1 MLCAADV
8 ILGEI
13 REEAELKR
21 EACNAVIFKTDDET
35 SITQYSQPAS
45 TIWRMNF
52 CTS

>member
-21 EACNAVIFKTDDET
+21 EACNAVANAIACFA
-35 SITQYSQPAS
+35 YSNS
-45 TIWRMNF
+45 
-52 CTS
+52 

>member
-21 EACNAVIFKTDDET
+21 EACNAVDET